1 MYRTRSGENLMAQF
15 HAIDP
20 ALREYILS
28 VSLRESPSL
37 AMIREKTANHPCAKM
52 QIPPE
57 EGQLLAL
64 LVKLIGARKVLEIG
78 TFTGYSTLAIAEAL
92 PDDGRVIA
100 IDKNREWTSRA
111 ERFWKEAGQSH
122 KIELRIGDGCAILDE
137 LRAEKGDNSF
147 DFVFIDADKKNYS
160 GYFERALLLSRPN
173 ALIAVDNTLWRA
185 GLSSEGPVDGN
196 TEALRAFN
204 ASLRDDDRIDL
215 SILPVADGMTLAR
228 KR

>member
-1 MYRTRSGENLMAQF
+1 MHRTGGGKNLMAQF

-37 AMIREKTANHPCAKM
+37 AMIREKTARHPCAKM

-64 LVKLIGARKVLEIG
+64 FVKLTGARHVLEIG

-92 PDDGRVIA
+92 PDDGRIIT

-122 KIELRIGDGCAILDE
+122 KIELRIGDGRGVLDA
-137 LRAEKGDNSF
+137 LRMEKGDNVF
-147 DFVFIDADKKNYS
+147 DFVFIDADKKNYA

-173 ALIAVDNTLWRA
+173 ALIAIDNTLWRA
-185 GLSSEGPVDGN
+185 GLSAESSGDEN
-196 TEALRAFN
+196 TDALRAFN
-204 ASLRDDDRIDL
+204 ASLQNDERIDI
-215 SILPVADGMTLAR
+215 SILPVADGLTLAR